1 MSFFRSPLYL
11 DTEIMVPLANY
22 HDIEVMTDV
31 SVSQR
36 DRGERSG
43 KMGAKLAVPVPG
55 SPGFDIGGARGSESE
70 VTQERVV
77 RSHPANALN
86 KLLDSLHGS
95 GDLVTNLS
103 TGSVFRHQIVEAD
116 GEWDVSPATDV
127 GALLSTVM
135 SAYVANPAAIDGSE
149 PPPEL
154 MASLVGGQSS
164 QGKVVLDA
172 VPDQDDAPRLLVLLN
187 SECLVGSATIDDLA
201 EERTVF
207 GQVDAFVP
215 EGSAYPLQKY
225 FLSGFN
231 RSLRR
236 AFPVDDLLSRSGEV
250 LGRPV
255 AASDLDIAGPVVV
268 IKAIAIY

>member
-11 DTEIMVPLANY
+11 DAEIMVPLANY

-31 SVSQR
+31 SVTQR
-36 DRGERSG
+36 DRGDRSG
-43 KMGAKLAVPVPG
+43 KAGIKVAVPVPG
-55 SPGFDIGGARGSESE
+55 SPGIELGGSKGSEFE

-77 RSHPANALN
+77 RSHPTNALN

-95 GDLVTNLS
+95 GDLVTDLS
-103 TGSVFRHQIVEAD
+103 VGSVFRHQIVEIE

-127 GALLSTVM
+127 GAFLTTMM
-135 SAYVANPAAIDGSE
+135 SAVVANPALMNASE
-149 PPPEL
+149 PPPEIMGSL
-154 MASLVGGQSS
+154 MGSQHG

-172 VPDQDDAPRLLVLLN
+172 IPAGDDAPRVLVLLD

-207 GQVDAFVP
+207 GQVDGFVS
-215 EGSAYPLQKY
+215 EGSVYSLLKY
-225 FLSGFN
+225 FLSGFS
-231 RSLRR
+231 RSIRR
-236 AFPVDDLLSRSGEV
+236 AFPVDNLLSGFGEM